1 MNPNI
6 FPPEKNGWNIE
17 AGKYSVNWF
26 NGPMTPQNLE
36 DILDSGEDVG
46 GKSVEEEEEE
56 EEEESGDEF
65 VENESDS
72 SDED

>member
-1 MNPNI
+1 
-6 FPPEKNGWNIE
+6 
-17 AGKYSVNWF
+17 
-26 NGPMTPQNLE
+26 MTPQNLE

>member
-1 MNPNI
+1 
-6 FPPEKNGWNIE
+6 
-17 AGKYSVNWF
+17 
-26 NGPMTPQNLE
+26 MTPQNLE
-36 DILDSGEDVG
+36 GILDSGEDVG

>member
-1 MNPNI
+1 
-6 FPPEKNGWNIE
+6 
-17 AGKYSVNWF
+17 
-26 NGPMTPQNLE
+26 MTQQNLE
-36 DILDSGEDVG
+36 DILDSGEDIAA
-46 GKSVEEEEEE
+46 KSVEEEEEE

>member
-1 MNPNI
+1 
-6 FPPEKNGWNIE
+6 
-17 AGKYSVNWF
+17 
-26 NGPMTPQNLE
+26 MTPQNLE

-56 EEEESGDEF
+56 EEESGDEF

>member
-56 EEEESGDEF
+56 EEESGDEF